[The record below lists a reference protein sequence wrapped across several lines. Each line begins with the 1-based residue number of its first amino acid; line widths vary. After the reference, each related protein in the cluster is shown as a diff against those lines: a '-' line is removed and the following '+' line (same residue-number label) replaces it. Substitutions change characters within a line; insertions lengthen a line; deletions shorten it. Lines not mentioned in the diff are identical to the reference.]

1 ETADTLLPTWTRG
14 IQAKAVGCFI
24 IDAPMGL
31 LGDTA
36 WTLEQL
42 VSVILQI
49 NCTFTPPFTIVIYSL
64 YGMGELQRALADQA
78 SPQRGGVQEK
88 LQLTNFIVVKKLALI
103 QFGIS
108 SPVGSGP
115 VNDSAT
121 DGGGFL
127 VTDAG
132 VKVNLS
138 QKPLLELEFLLRVCH
153 QGGWVVDLC
162 CGSGSGLIAA
172 MRLGYN
178 VAGFDIKE
186 AQVNATK
193 ARIQKFSEQEDIAY
207 KAYTAKKGLPD
218 SESEPDDVNDG

>member
-1 ETADTLLPTWTRG
+1 MFASSLQETADTLLPTWTRG

-88 LQLTNFIVVKKLALI
+88 LQLTNFIVVKDTLQEGRL
-103 QFGIS
+103 G
-108 SPVGSGP
+108 PGS
-115 VNDSAT
+115 NMSTHMAHE
-121 DGGGFL
+121 
-127 VTDAG
+127 G
-132 VKVNLS
+132 VLGDRRWCK
-138 QKPLLELEFLLRVCH
+138 
-153 QGGWVVDLC
+153 
-162 CGSGSGLIAA
+162 GSGLIAA

>member
-1 ETADTLLPTWTRG
+1 MMFASSLQETADTLLPTWTRG

-88 LQLTNFIVVKKLALI
+88 LQLTNFIVVKVKHLHTC
-103 QFGIS
+103 S
-108 SPVGSGP
+108 SYLFI
-115 VNDSAT
+115 T
-121 DGGGFL
+121 
-127 VTDAG
+127 
-132 VKVNLS
+132 
-138 QKPLLELEFLLRVCH
+138 LR
-153 QGGWVVDLC
+153 Q
-162 CGSGSGLIAA
+162 
-172 MRLGYN
+172 N
-178 VAGFDIKE
+178 F
-186 AQVNATK
+186 
-193 ARIQKFSEQEDIAY
+193 
-207 KAYTAKKGLPD
+207 
-218 SESEPDDVNDG
+218 